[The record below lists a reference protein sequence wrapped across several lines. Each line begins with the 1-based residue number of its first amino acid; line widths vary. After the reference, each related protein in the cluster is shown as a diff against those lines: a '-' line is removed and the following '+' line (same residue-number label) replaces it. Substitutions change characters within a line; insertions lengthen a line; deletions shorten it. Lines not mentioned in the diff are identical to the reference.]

1 MTLGIWNCFWSHKNY
16 FWRREDAYDID
27 YTNIHSRAHSSLN
40 WDMLF
45 SINISLFAMHI
56 LHGTQIH
63 HCWHHRNSILKRRVI
78 VEWEHLVQQFYDS
91 PDTVIFNLF
100 ISILEWI
107 RKQLINLQKQN
118 VLQIITYNT
127 NNIEYFYEVFHWFL
141 LAWFRFFK
149 TNFSDLSL
157 SKLIRQ
163 LSYRMFIDRKQ

>member
-1 MTLGIWNCFWSHKNY
+1 MIKRVQQLYWQTIYTKIALYLFRCRSSKLWIFINCVWLNLTLGIWNCFWSHKNY

-91 PDTVIFNLF
+91 LVTVTFNLF
-100 ISILEWI
+100 IPIL
-107 RKQLINLQKQN
+107 
-118 VLQIITYNT
+118 
-127 NNIEYFYEVFHWFL
+127 
-141 LAWFRFFK
+141 
-149 TNFSDLSL
+149 
-157 SKLIRQ
+157 
-163 LSYRMFIDRKQ
+163 